1 MTTVSNTRKKG
12 VFMKGQLRVS
22 AYVNHG
28 LVTVH
33 VVQARHLTS
42 GRHRQPDTFVMISL
56 IPDRPHET
64 PTRCRTEHVP
74 NTSCP
79 TYDEKFSFEVSEE
92 DEGRRLLIAV
102 WGRKSHTGPTE
113 TFGCM
118 SFGLRHLQSGER
130 PVSGWYHLL
139 TEDVGCKK
147 HLMVAPRDRPSVPVM
162 QSRIPRSSPLGTS
175 VLEIP
180 KVNKLVSGSERLQ
193 ISVKRSTYGGFGFSV
208 VDACPVRVS
217 RVDGTSGAE
226 EAGLRPGDLV
236 FRVNGQNVSRSTST
250 SVARRIKRGG
260 QTLVL
265 EVQRPAQIPIAHT
278 PLFEHDPTV
287 HEMSDSDNA
296 SHEEWTLCDDHME
309 LTGPGSNGETRR
321 QAALHALLMAEE
333 RFVEAMSRGMQ
344 RYSRP
349 LRHGL
354 LAPEQHS
361 ILFQNVEKLVSM
373 SEYQVHQMLS
383 NLPDMDDAADP
394 DDSMSADSTDITT
407 IVGIIYKSK
416 LPVILQAYKLYTS
429 GIPRAARSMAILEG
443 DPDFLRFLWRH
454 EGCGHPLSLCEFIN
468 RPLEHLGDIY
478 RLVTAIR
485 DSLSPGSPDHGIY
498 TEIVNGL
505 QTVVSAS
512 QAVEN
517 VSSSFLSVASSIL
530 DVSRATSGSTRQVP
544 RMGARILKRV
554 SSASS
559 SSSSSGFGSSGSQ
572 HSEDGQCQRASGLL
586 LPEVE
591 FRQTTV

>member
-1 MTTVSNTRKKG
+1 MGLTVR
-12 VFMKGQLRVS
+12 QLRVT

-33 VVQARHLTS
+33 VVQGRHLTS

-79 TYDEKFSFEVSEE
+79 IYDEKFSFEVSEE

-102 WGRKSHTGPTE
+102 WGRKSHSGPTE

-147 HLMVAPRDRPSVPVM
+147 HLKFTPTDRPLVPVM
-162 QSRIPRSSPLGTS
+162 QSHIPRSALLCTS
-175 VLEIP
+175 VHEIP

-193 ISVKRSTYGGFGFSV
+193 ISVQRSPYGGFGFSV

-217 RVDGTSGAE
+217 RVDSTSRAE
-226 EAGLRPGDLV
+226 EAGLHPGDLIV
-236 FRVNGQNVSRSTST
+236 RVNGQNVSRSTST
-250 SVARRIKRGG
+250 SVARCIKRSG

-265 EVQRPAQIPIAHT
+265 EVQRPAQIPTART
-278 PLFEHDPTV
+278 PFYANVSTI
-287 HEMSDSDNA
+287 HEAPVSDNA
-296 SHEEWTLCDDHME
+296 SLEEWTLCEDHNALE
-309 LTGPGSNGETRR
+309 GPGSNGETRR
-321 QAALHALLMAEE
+321 QAALHGLLVAEE

-344 RYSRP
+344 SYSRP

-361 ILFQNVEKLVSM
+361 ALFQNVEKLVSI

-394 DDSMSADSTDITT
+394 DDSQTADPADITT
-407 IVGIIYKSK
+407 IVGIIYRSK
-416 LPVILQAYKLYTS
+416 LPLILQAYTLYTA
-429 GIPRAARSMAILEG
+429 GLPRAASSMATLEK
-443 DPDFLRFLWRH
+443 DPDFLRFLWHH
-454 EGCGHPLSLCEFIN
+454 EAHNHPLSLCEFIN
-468 RPLEHLGDIY
+468 RPLEHLADVC
-478 RLVTAIR
+478 RHVTAIR
-485 DSLSPGSPDHGIY
+485 DSLSTTSPDHGIY
-498 TEIVNGL
+498 CDIVNGL
-505 QTVVSAS
+505 QSVVSTVQS
-512 QAVEN
+512 VEM
-517 VSSSFLSVASSIL
+517 VSSSFLSVATSLLS
-530 DVSRATSGSTRQVP
+530 VSHTTSGSTRHVP
-544 RMGARILKRV
+544 RMGARILKH
-554 SSASS
+554 ASS
-559 SSSSSGFGSSGSQ
+559 SSSSSTSSSGFGSGGSQ
-572 HSEDGQCQRASGLL
+572 QSDDGSPSKMAEDR
-586 LPEVE
+586 
-591 FRQTTV
+591 